1 MNHYVAHLKSTI
13 LSIDYTS
20 IIKISQLKKK
30 KKNFGWI
37 SLEQHRGP
45 NMEEEVRRSLRPTL

>member
-30 KKNFGWI
+30 KKKLWMDFTGAA
-37 SLEQHRGP
+37 
-45 NMEEEVRRSLRPTL
+45 

>member
-30 KKNFGWI
+30 KNSGWI

-45 NMEEEVRRSLRPTL
+45 NVEEEVRRSPWPTL

>member
-30 KKNFGWI
+30 KNFGWI

-45 NMEEEVRRSLRPTL
+45 NVEEEVRRSPWPTL

>member
-30 KKNFGWI
+30 KK
-37 SLEQHRGP
+37 
-45 NMEEEVRRSLRPTL
+45 TLDGFHWSSIEGRTWKKR